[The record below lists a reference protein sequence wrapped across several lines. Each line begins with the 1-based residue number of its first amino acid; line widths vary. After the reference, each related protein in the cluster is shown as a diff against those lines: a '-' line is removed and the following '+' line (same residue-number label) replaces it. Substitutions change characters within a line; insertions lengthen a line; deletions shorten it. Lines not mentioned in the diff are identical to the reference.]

1 LNKTL
6 KFLFV
11 FISTIILLGC
21 QSRPQS
27 GAWVTFY
34 SDPPDGRADGNPM
47 PRRYYWDP
55 QKLPFGFPSN
65 CASVTTPRVVW
76 SDGSVANP
84 STVRVCSN
92 ESFHTIRK
100 PTTNNS
106 SGTSSTYQ
114 SKTYANGDSYYGQ
127 LSNGK
132 RTGFGTYYFKN
143 TGNMYE
149 GYFVDDLRH
158 GSGKFT
164 FKNGNYFIGNYKNDK
179 RDGPGKEYSSAGAI
193 LLDGVWSNGTVI
205 SSQAKVPESTPKQG
219 KSVIENK
226 PNKSAEQRCLSIGLK
241 AGTLDFNNCLK
252 SLSN

>member
-1 LNKTL
+1 
-6 KFLFV
+6 
-11 FISTIILLGC
+11 
-21 QSRPQS
+21 
-27 GAWVTFY
+27 
-34 SDPPDGRADGNPM
+34 M

>member
-1 LNKTL
+1 
-6 KFLFV
+6 
-11 FISTIILLGC
+11 
-21 QSRPQS
+21 
-27 GAWVTFY
+27 
-34 SDPPDGRADGNPM
+34 M

-132 RTGFGTYYFKN
+132 RSGFGTYYFKN